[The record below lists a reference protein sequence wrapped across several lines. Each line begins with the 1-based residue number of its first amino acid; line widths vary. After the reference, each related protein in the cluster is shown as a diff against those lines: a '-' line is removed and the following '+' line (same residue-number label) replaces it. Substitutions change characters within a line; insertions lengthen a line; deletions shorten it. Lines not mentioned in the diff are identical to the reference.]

1 MLTYLNVNFRS
12 NIVKVQLKIV
22 FFSIS
27 SKLDPTSGEIAPA
40 NVSSSNNNK
49 NIKTMVISAQI
60 TAATSML
67 EIVGNLA
74 ISATE
79 ISIAKF
85 LGHATLILSI
95 ILYFVVLPYVIFM
108 NTDKNRRM
116 VIEDGWINLL
126 KRVVCNN
133 AFKIPVAGTN
143 KVNPSPEENPHSAPG
158 QQKNINIFIVSDN
171 KIEESI
177 PMQEALNTSATNMDM
192 CMLEPSSSI
201 GKQEDTSGDTIH
213 NSSRKWNKV
222 RREIIYFLLKSLKD
236 ETSYIENFKELV
248 TFEDSMKQGENCAK
262 CFIEERE
269 EREREKT
276 TYDFK
281 VDRLKKLKNVQLE
294 CYEDEEE
301 VRHERHTCS
310 TFSGD
315 IKDRTML
322 RKEAITR
329 LLNHATDDEDVY
341 KECFEL
347 FIDME
352 ENFIN

>member
-1 MLTYLNVNFRS
+1 
-12 NIVKVQLKIV
+12 
-22 FFSIS
+22 
-27 SKLDPTSGEIAPA
+27 
-40 NVSSSNNNK
+40 
-49 NIKTMVISAQI
+49 MVISAQI

-158 QQKNINIFIVSDN
+158 QQKNINIFIVSDD
-171 KIEESI
+171 KIKDSI
-177 PMQEALNTSATNMDM
+177 PMREALYTPTMK
-192 CMLEPSSSI
+192 MLEPSSSI
-201 GKQEDTSGDTIH
+201 GKIEDKSEDTIN

-269 EREREKT
+269 EHEREKT

-281 VDRLKKLKNVQLE
+281 VDRLKKLKNVQL
-294 CYEDEEE
+294 
-301 VRHERHTCS
+301 
-310 TFSGD
+310 
-315 IKDRTML
+315 I
-322 RKEAITR
+322 I
-329 LLNHATDDEDVY
+329 LLY
-341 KECFEL
+341 L
-347 FIDME
+347 
-352 ENFIN
+352 NFPT